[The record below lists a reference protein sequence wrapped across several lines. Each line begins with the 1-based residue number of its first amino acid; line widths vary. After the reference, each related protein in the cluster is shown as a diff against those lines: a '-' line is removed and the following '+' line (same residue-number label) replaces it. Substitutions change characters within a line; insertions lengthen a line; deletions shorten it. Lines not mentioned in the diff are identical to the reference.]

1 MTVYKHHDIAI
12 AWLNGKTIQFK
23 SGDVWVDAPST
34 REAHKMPS
42 LYAEQEY
49 RLKPVTVRYRVW
61 SDTLGVPYIAST
73 LMHAEMAQKLPT
85 FGRWVTEWAEEV
97 L

>member
-1 MTVYKHHDIAI
+1 MTMYKHHDIAV

-34 REAHKMPS
+34 DDAHKMPS

-49 RLKPVTVRYRVW
+49 RLKPVVVRYRVW
-61 SDTLGVPYIAST
+61 ADKQGRAHVAGS
-73 LMHAEMAQKLPT
+73 LMHADAVEKLQT
-85 FGRWVTEWAEEV
+85 FARWITEWEETV
-97 L
+97 V